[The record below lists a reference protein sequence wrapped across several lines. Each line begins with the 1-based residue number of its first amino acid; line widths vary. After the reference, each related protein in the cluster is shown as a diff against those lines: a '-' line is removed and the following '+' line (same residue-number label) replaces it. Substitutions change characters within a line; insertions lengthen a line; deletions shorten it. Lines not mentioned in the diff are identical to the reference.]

1 MLLLIVVALVL
12 VSVLVL
18 YEQQR
23 LIITLHFNLKIS
35 WKNVRYSVLKKVIV
49 KFKKKWKGFNF
60 VSKIE

>member
-49 KFKKKWKGFNF
+49 KFKKKNEKDLTLFQ
-60 VSKIE
+60 K